1 MGRGQKINAWTS
13 KVGELKKEVKRMLI
27 TSKGS
32 VEEMNMIDE
41 IQRLG
46 VAYHFEKEI
55 NDALEHIY
63 DANVDYDDL
72 KTVALRFRLL
82 RQEGCNI
89 PCDVFNKFKDGG
101 SNFKEGLI
109 SDVEGL
115 LSLYEAAFYGTHG
128 EDTLDEAISF
138 TRGRLAS
145 LMTHLDGPLAAQVGH
160 ALELPMSKR
169 IPRLEARF
177 YISLFQQQKQ
187 PNDVLLELAKLDFNL
202 VQSMHRIELKE
213 LTRWWKDIDIAAK
226 YPFARDRLV
235 EGYLWILGVYFEPQY
250 ARARNLM
257 VKMFKLISV
266 VDDIFDV
273 DGTFEDLIVFRDAIQ
288 RWNPKALDQLPE
300 YMRPCYLSLLKTVDE
315 IEAALMPGEKSYR
328 TDYLKHA
335 TKVVVQGYFKE
346 AEWLNNGYVP
356 TLEEYLEVSLITC
369 GYLYLT
375 GASYVGM
382 GEEATEKAFDWLKT
396 NPKFVMD
403 SSSVCRLVDDIHS
416 NEFEQ
421 KRPHIASAVDYYMK
435 EHGVSRPEAC
445 YKLREMAASAWKD
458 MNKFCIKPTPFPL
471 SLLKRVINLTR
482 VIEVLYLYG
491 DGYTDSSHETKQKI
505 KAVLV
510 DPITM

>member
-138 TRGRLAS
+138 TRGRPAS

-187 PNDVLLELAKLDFNL
+187 PNDALLELVKLDFNL

-213 LTRWWKDIDIAAK
+213 LTSWWKDIDIAAK
-226 YPFARDRLV
+226 YPFARDQLV

-257 VKMFKLISV
+257 VKMFKLISI
-266 VDDIFDV
+266 VDDIFD
-273 DGTFEDLIVFRDAIQ
+273 
-288 RWNPKALDQLPE
+288 
-300 YMRPCYLSLLKTVDE
+300 
-315 IEAALMPGEKSYR
+315 
-328 TDYLKHA
+328 

-375 GASYVGM
+375 GASYVGV

-458 MNKFCIKPTPFPL
+458 MNKFCI
-471 SLLKRVINLTR
+471 
-482 VIEVLYLYG
+482 
-491 DGYTDSSHETKQKI
+491 
-505 KAVLV
+505 
-510 DPITM
+510 

>member
-1 MGRGQKINAWTS
+1 M
-13 KVGELKKEVKRMLI
+13 
-27 TSKGS
+27 
-32 VEEMNMIDE
+32 
-41 IQRLG
+41 
-46 VAYHFEKEI
+46 
-55 NDALEHIY
+55 
-63 DANVDYDDL
+63 
-72 KTVALRFRLL
+72 
-82 RQEGCNI
+82 
-89 PCDVFNKFKDGG
+89 
-101 SNFKEGLI
+101 
-109 SDVEGL
+109 
-115 LSLYEAAFYGTHG
+115 
-128 EDTLDEAISF
+128 
-138 TRGRLAS
+138 
-145 LMTHLDGPLAAQVGH
+145 
-160 ALELPMSKR
+160 
-169 IPRLEARF
+169 
-177 YISLFQQQKQ
+177 
-187 PNDVLLELAKLDFNL
+187 
-202 VQSMHRIELKE
+202 
-213 LTRWWKDIDIAAK
+213 
-226 YPFARDRLV
+226 
-235 EGYLWILGVYFEPQY
+235 
-250 ARARNLM
+250 
-257 VKMFKLISV
+257 
-266 VDDIFDV
+266 
-273 DGTFEDLIVFRDAIQ
+273 
-288 RWNPKALDQLPE
+288 
-300 YMRPCYLSLLKTVDE
+300 
-315 IEAALMPGEKSYR
+315 
-328 TDYLKHA
+328 

-458 MNKFCIKPTPFPL
+458 TNKFCIKPTPFPL

-482 VIEVLYLYG
+482 VIKVLNLYG

>member
-138 TRGRLAS
+138 TRGRPAS

-187 PNDVLLELAKLDFNL
+187 PNDALLELVKLDFNL

-213 LTRWWKDIDIAAK
+213 LTSWWKDIDIAAK
-226 YPFARDRLV
+226 YPFARDQLV

-257 VKMFKLISV
+257 VKMFKLISI

-273 DGTFEDLIVFRDAIQ
+273 GGTFEDLLVFRDAIQ

-300 YMRPCYLSLLKTVDE
+300 YTRPCYLSLLKT
-315 IEAALMPGEKSYR
+315 
-328 TDYLKHA
+328 

-375 GASYVGM
+375 GASYVGV

-435 EHGVSRPEAC
+435 EHG
-445 YKLREMAASAWKD
+445 
-458 MNKFCIKPTPFPL
+458 
-471 SLLKRVINLTR
+471 RVINLTR